1 MRYQVRIC
9 VAGLL
14 LAICGGCGPSAATS
28 RAKVDGPNETAEA
41 VPVPQPAAADANSPD
56 ADLAAIPPAG
66 TAPANSPAAN
76 ALADASNK
84 TKENARV
91 HSKPAGKEPAYLK
104 GEKLIPREVLFGNPD
119 KAAARLSH
127 DGKQLAYLAPVD
139 GVLNVWVGPVDDPD
153 KAKPVTKDKK
163 RGIRTY
169 FWAYTNE
176 HILYLQDIGGDE
188 NWHVYSVHLASGKE
202 QDLTPLDKVN
212 AQVEQVSHKFPPEIL
227 VGLNNRDPKYHDIY
241 RVNLET
247 GKRELIQEN
256 KEGFDGYVTDDD
268 YRIRFATRFTDD
280 GGREMLE
287 PDGKDGWKKFLKI
300 PMEDSATTSPLGF
313 DKSGENLYLSDSRGR
328 DTSALKEL
336 NIKTGKEKLI
346 AENDKAD
353 VGGIISHPV
362 ENTIE
367 AVSFTYLRTEWKS
380 LTDEIK
386 ADFEYLGKVD
396 DGEVNVTSQTLD
408 DEHWT
413 VAFIKDDGPVKY
425 YVYDRKPERKARFL
439 FTNRRALE
447 GLPLVKMHSLVIKAR
462 DGLELVSYLSL
473 PPNTD
478 NGKGRPKQPLPMVL
492 DVHGGPWV
500 RDDWGYNS
508 THQLWAN
515 RGYAVL
521 SINYR
526 GSNGLGKKFLNAGN
540 LEWGGKMQDDLTDA
554 VQWCIDQKIA
564 DADKVAITGGSYG
577 GYATLEGVTKTPELY
592 ACGVDIVGPSNI
604 LTLLAT
610 IPPYWES
617 AKQLFKDRVGD
628 WSTEEGRKFLA
639 DRSPL
644 SHVDKIKR
652 PLLIGQGANDPRVKQ
667 SEADQIVK
675 AMQHKHI
682 PVTYVLFPDE
692 GHGFARPPNSLAFH
706 AVTEAFLAEHLGG
719 RYEPIGDAFK
729 GSTIKVPAGAD
740 DVPGLKAAIEQHAAS
755 EPRDK
760 SGDEKPEADKS
771 E

>member
-1 MRYQVRIC
+1 MEASAMRYS
-9 VAGLL
+9 
-14 LAICGGCGPSAATS
+14 LAADLVLTLVLTTIGGCGPTGQTARPVTGSGNSSGEPVAPGKPAIVGS
-28 RAKVDGPNETAEA
+28 PAGSQDKIAGPADSGPGPDA
-41 VPVPQPAAADANSPD
+41 LAAAS
-56 ADLAAIPPAG
+56 G
-66 TAPANSPAAN
+66 KS
-76 ALADASNK
+76 K
-84 TKENARV
+84 ARPEV
-91 HSKPAGKEPAYLK
+91 EAKAAGKEPAYLK
-104 GEKLIPREVLFGNPD
+104 GVKLIPREVLFGNPD

-127 DGKQLAYLAPVD
+127 DGKRLAYLAPLD
-139 GVLNVWVGPVDDPD
+139 GVLNVFVGSVDDPD
-153 KAKPVTKDKK
+153 QAKPVTHDKK
-163 RGIRTY
+163 RGVRIY

-188 NWHVYSVHLASGKE
+188 NWHVYCVNLASGKE
-202 QDLTPLDKVN
+202 QDLTPLEKVN
-212 AQVEQVSHKFPPEIL
+212 AQVESVSHKFPSEIL
-227 VGLNNRDPKYHDIY
+227 VGLNNRDAKYHDIY
-241 RVNLET
+241 RVNIGSGERKLVE
-247 GKRELIQEN
+247 EN
-256 KEGFDGYVTDDD
+256 KQGFDGYVTDDD
-268 YRIRFATRFTDD
+268 YHIRFAMRYTDD

-287 PDGKDGWKKFLKI
+287 PDGKDGWKNFMKI

-313 DKSGENLYLSDSRGR
+313 NKSGDALYMSDSRGR

-336 NIKTGKEKLI
+336 NLKTGKEKLI

-362 ENTIE
+362 ENTID
-367 AVSFTYLRTEWKS
+367 AVSFTYLRTEWEPMNDK
-380 LTDEIK
+380 IK
-386 ADFEYLGKVD
+386 ADFKYLSTVD

-408 DEHWT
+408 DKHWT
-413 VAFIKDDGPVKY
+413 VAFIKDNGPVKY
-425 YVYDRKPERKARFL
+425 YVYDREAKKEHYL

-447 GLPLVKMHSLVIKAR
+447 GLPLVKMHPLVIKAR

-478 NGKGRPKQPLPMVL
+478 NGHARPKQPLPMVL

-521 SINYR
+521 SVNYR
-526 GSNGLGKKFLNAGN
+526 GSSGFGKKFLNAGN
-540 LEWGGKMQDDLTDA
+540 LEWAGKMQDDLTDA
-554 VQWCIDQKIA
+554 VKWCIEQKIA
-564 DADKVAITGGSYG
+564 NGDRVAITGGSYG
-577 GYATLEGVTKTPELY
+577 GYATLVGMTMTPDLY
-592 ACGVDIVGPSNI
+592 ACGIDIVGPSNI

-610 IPPYWES
+610 IPPYWEP

-628 WSTEEGRKFLA
+628 WSTEEGRKFLTE
-639 DRSPL
+639 RSPL

-667 SEADQIVK
+667 AEADQIVK

-706 AVTEAFLAEHLGG
+706 AVSEAFLAKNLGG
-719 RYEPIGDAFK
+719 RYETVGESFGD
-729 GSTIKVPAGAD
+729 STIEVPTGAD
-740 DVPGLKAAIEQHAAS
+740 NVPGLVEALKQHGSS
-755 EPRDK
+755 EA
-760 SGDEKPEADKS
+760 DEK
-771 E
+771 

>member
-1 MRYQVRIC
+1 MRYLMAAWIVLPLA
-9 VAGLL
+9 VAMV
-14 LAICGGCGPSAATS
+14 GCGPSAKNEARPVTTAQATGEPV
-28 RAKVDGPNETAEA
+28 APGKTEIKAEPAGNPTAIGGPADTK
-41 VPVPQPAAADANSPD
+41 PQPDQ
-56 ADLAAIPPAG
+56 LAA
-66 TAPANSPAAN
+66 T
-76 ALADASNK
+76 
-84 TKENARV
+84 
-91 HSKPAGKEPAYLK
+91 AGKSKEKLPVNEAPKGNEPAYLK
-104 GEKLIPREVLFGNPD
+104 GVKLIPREVLFGNPD

-127 DGKQLAYLAPVD
+127 DGKRLAYLAPVD

-153 KAKPVTKDKK
+153 SAKAVTHDKK
-163 RGIRTY
+163 RGIRAY

-176 HILYLQDIGGDE
+176 HIVYLQDAAGDE
-188 NWHVYSVHLASGKE
+188 NWHVYSVNLANGKE
-202 QDLTPLDKVN
+202 QDLTPLEKVN

-241 RVNLET
+241 RVNISSGERKLVE
-247 GKRELIQEN
+247 EN
-256 KEGFDGYVTDDD
+256 KQGFDGYVTDDD
-268 YRIRFATRFTDD
+268 YNVRFAMRYTDD

-287 PDGKDGWKKFLKI
+287 PKGKGDWKEFMKI

-313 DKSGENLYLSDSRGR
+313 NKSGDVLYLSDSRGR
-328 DTSALKEL
+328 NTGALKEL
-336 NIKTGKEKLI
+336 NLKTGKEKQI
-346 AENDKAD
+346 AANDKSD

-367 AVSFTYLRTEWKS
+367 AVSFTYLRTEWEPQNDK
-380 LTDEIK
+380 IK
-386 ADFEYLGKVD
+386 ADFEALKKVD

-408 DEHWT
+408 DQTWT
-413 VAFIKDDGPVKY
+413 VAFIKDNGPVKY
-425 YVYDRKPERKARFL
+425 YVYDRKSKKAKFL

-447 GLPLVKMHSLVIKAR
+447 GLPLVKMHPLVIKAR

-478 NGKGRPKQPLPMVL
+478 DGKGRPKQPLPLVL

-508 THQLWAN
+508 QHQLWAN

-521 SINYR
+521 SVNYR
-526 GSNGLGKKFLNAGN
+526 GSNGFGKKFLNAGN

-564 DADKVAITGGSYG
+564 DGKRVAITGGSYG
-577 GYATLEGVTKTPELY
+577 GYATLEGLTKTPDLY
-592 ACGVDIVGPSNI
+592 ACGIDIVGPSNI

-610 IPPYWES
+610 IPPYWEP

-628 WSTEEGRKFLA
+628 WSTEQGRKFLT

-667 SEADQIVK
+667 SESDQIVK
-675 AMQHKHI
+675 AMREKKI

-692 GHGFARPPNSLAFH
+692 GHGFARPPNSLAFQ
-706 AVTEAFLAEHLGG
+706 AVSEAFVAEHLGG
-719 RYEPIGDAFK
+719 RYEPIGDAFDD
-729 GSTIKVPAGAD
+729 STIEVPTGAD
-740 DVPGLKAAIEQHAAS
+740 DVPGLAESLKAH
-755 EPRDK
+755 
-760 SGDEKPEADKS
+760 GEKK
-771 E
+771 